1 MHKITNLRCLRYRY
15 HISLGEIEAVSGF
28 SNQYISC
35 AELGKIRATSQL
47 TGKMDTAI
55 ELLIANRKQELLLL
69 EADFLKYRGRLL
81 EAAEERENERDI
93 LHTD

>member
-1 MHKITNLRCLRYRY
+1 MHKITNLRRLRCRY
-15 HISLGEIEAVSGF
+15 HISLGEMEAVSGF

-35 AELGKIRATSQL
+35 AELGKIRATPQL

-81 EAAEERENERDI
+81 EAAEESENERDI